1 MSVIHISAIEPADL
15 LAITNN
21 LPSDEHDIP
30 SDVDA
35 INRSLA
41 CHDEAI
47 DELEAA

>member
-1 MSVIHISAIEPADL
+1 MTVVSISAIDPVDL
-15 LAITNN
+15 LTITNN
-21 LPSDEHDIP
+21 LPVNEPDMPDL
-30 SDVDA
+30 DA

>member
-1 MSVIHISAIEPADL
+1 MSVVSISAIDPVDL

-21 LPSDEHDIP
+21 LPAHETGLHDL
-30 SDVDA
+30 DA

>member
-1 MSVIHISAIEPADL
+1 MSIVPISAIEPVDL

-21 LPSDEHDIP
+21 LPSDEPDIL
-30 SDVDA
+30 SDLDA

-47 DELEAA
+47 DD

>member
-1 MSVIHISAIEPADL
+1 MSIVPISAIDPADL

-21 LPSDEHDIP
+21 PPINEPDLPDL
-30 SDVDA
+30 DA